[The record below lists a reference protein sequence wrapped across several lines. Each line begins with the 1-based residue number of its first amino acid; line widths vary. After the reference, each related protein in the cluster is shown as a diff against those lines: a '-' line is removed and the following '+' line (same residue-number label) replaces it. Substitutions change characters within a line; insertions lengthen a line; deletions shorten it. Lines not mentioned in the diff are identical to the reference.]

1 MSEIMQ
7 RWSRAL
13 TFTTLLA
20 ITACGWTER
29 AGDFTYVCHSGV
41 YGVDAPSCEHRLTD
55 SYLLRY
61 GEGSG
66 DHVILALEI
75 RNHGSAALIDS
86 STTDVVRRIG
96 LNDNILVAQTNSGAI
111 YVAAAHPAPGY
122 DVAGPFTAQAFTAR
136 YPNAP
141 PWREVQ

>member
-1 MSEIMQ
+1 M
-7 RWSRAL
+7 
-13 TFTTLLA
+13 
-20 ITACGWTER
+20 
-29 AGDFTYVCHSGV
+29 
-41 YGVDAPSCEHRLTD
+41 YGVDAPSCEHRLSD

-66 DHVILALEI
+66 DNVIFALEI

-86 STTDVVRRIG
+86 SATDVVRRIG
-96 LNDNILVAQTNSGAI
+96 LNDNILVAQTNTGEI
-111 YVAAAHPAPGY
+111 YAAAAHPAPGY
-122 DVAGPFTAQAFTAR
+122 DVAGPFTEQEFTAR